1 MMQVSY
7 EIGTGIGEVTD
18 PAVGLPLQ
26 GMADED
32 QIATGVESPLYARA
46 FVVAEAPSVADGRC
60 VAIIVADIWA
70 GTHRVK
76 DGILRR
82 LAASH
87 HGVYTEENVLLA
99 GTHTHSAPGGFSGNL
114 LYDFNFDIGGCDEA
128 TVECIVDGCVRAVE
142 MAHANL
148 APGRIYVNR
157 GEVADC
163 GGNRSKPA
171 YLRNPQAERDH
182 WGADTDREML
192 LLKFVKVDDQGPER
206 PVGALSWYAIHP
218 TDRGQKN
225 TCVCGDNKGYAS
237 SLFEQQMHSE
247 GRKPE
252 TFVAAFAN
260 AHCGDVSGNVELDH
274 PPPDGVRDVPQMRKH
289 GRQQFEV
296 AEHLFREATEEV
308 TGPVQHR
315 HTRIDF
321 SMVCTGAG
329 RTRTWPAALGLSFA
343 AGSAVDSL
351 PKPDLGI
358 KEGRTA
364 ANLTEADELIAE
376 VSGALLRA
384 VFGLSRIE
392 RAAARADRKGQLPKP
407 VVLMPGIK
415 EPPVVPQVLPVQL
428 LRVGA
433 VAVLGIPGE
442 LTTMAGRRL
451 RKSVLDAMSG
461 TGVTHL
467 ALGTY
472 ANEYAGYI
480 TTREEYSAQHY
491 EGASTLFG
499 PHTLEAHR
507 QVAGQLAKDIADGK
521 LSPPGPAATEWTSPR
536 QWRYRIRN
544 LSSSAVE
551 LRFYNKQNW
560 LRWIPLPRA
569 RKRIDARA
577 EVAYPEREFTRS
589 LVSKIERLTVKLPT
603 VNTVTVKAG
612 NDVRRTM
619 SAGQLLTI
627 SADGSIS
634 IGDYSPPPR
643 M

>member
-1 MMQVSY
+1 MSVSY

-18 PAVGLPLQ
+18 PAAGLPLQ
-26 GMADED
+26 GWVDED

-46 FVVAEAPSVADGRC
+46 FVVAERPSVAEGGC

-76 DGILRR
+76 DGVLGR

-87 HGVYTEENVLLA
+87 QGVYTEENVLLA

-148 APGRIYVNR
+148 APGRVYVNW

-163 GGNRSKPA
+163 GRNRSVPA
-171 YLRNPQAERDH
+171 YSCNPQAERDR
-182 WGADTDREML
+182 WGTETDREML
-192 LLKFVKVDDQGPER
+192 LLKFVKVDDHGRGQ

-225 TCVCGDNKGYAS
+225 TLVCGDNKGYAS
-237 SLFEQQMHSE
+237 SLFEQEMRSDIP
-247 GRKPE
+247 GPE

-260 AHCGDVSGNVELDH
+260 AHCGDVSGNVEFGL
-274 PPPDGVRDVPQMRKH
+274 PKGVDDKAHMQKH

-296 AEHLFREATEEV
+296 AGRLFREATEEV
-308 TGPVQHR
+308 TGPVEHR
-315 HTRIDF
+315 HTRVDF
-321 SMVCTGAG
+321 SKLTLRERGA
-329 RTRTWPAALGLSFA
+329 RTWPAALGLSFA
-343 AGSAVDSL
+343 AGSSQDSV
-351 PKPDLGI
+351 PKPNLGI
-358 KEGRTA
+358 EEGRTA
-364 ANLTEADELIAE
+364 ANMTEADELIAT
-376 VSGALLRA
+376 VSGVLLSA
-384 VFGLSRIE
+384 VFGIDLIDQ
-392 RAAARADRKGQLPKP
+392 AAARTERKGQLPKP
-407 VVLMPGIK
+407 VVLMPGI
-415 EPPVVPQVLPVQL
+415 EQPAPVVPQVLPVQL

-451 RKSVLDAMSG
+451 RTSVLDAMSA

-472 ANEYAGYI
+472 ANEYAQYI
-480 TTREEYSAQHY
+480 TTPEEYSAQHY

-499 PHTLEAHR
+499 PHTLEAYQ
-507 QVAGQLAKDIADGK
+507 QVAAQLATAIAEDK
-521 LSPPGPAATEWTSPR
+521 PSPPGPAATRWTSPR
-536 QWRYRIRN
+536 QRRYRFRN
-544 LSSSAVE
+544 LSSSAVR
-551 LRFYNKQNW
+551 LRFYSKSNW
-560 LRWIPLPRA
+560 WRWVPLPRA
-569 RKRIDARA
+569 HKTIDAGA
-577 EVAYPEREFTRS
+577 EAAYPEREFTWR
-589 LVSKIERLTVKLPT
+589 LLPKIERLTVKLPT
-603 VNTVTVKAG
+603 VETVAVKAG
-612 NDVRRTM
+612 NDIKRAMT
-619 SAGQLLTI
+619 AGQLLTI

-634 IGDYSPPPR
+634 VGEYSPPPR
-643 M
+643 G

>member
-1 MMQVSY
+1 MSY

-18 PAVGLPLQ
+18 PAAGLPLQ
-26 GMADED
+26 GMVDED
-32 QIATGVESPLYARA
+32 QIATKVESPLYARA
-46 FVVAEAPSVADGRC
+46 FLVAERPSVADGGC

-70 GTHRVK
+70 GTRRVK
-76 DGILRR
+76 DGVLKR

-87 HGVYTEENVLLA
+87 ERVYTEENLLLA

-114 LYDFNFDIGGCDEA
+114 LYDYNFDIGGCDEA
-128 TVECIVDGCVRAVE
+128 TVACIVDGCVRAVE

-148 APGRIYVNR
+148 APGRIYVNS

-163 GGNRSKPA
+163 GRNRSTPA

-192 LLKFVKVDDQGPER
+192 LLKFVKVDDQNQER

-225 TCVCGDNKGYAS
+225 TFVCGDNKGYAS
-237 SLFEQQMHSE
+237 SLFEQEMRSDHP
-247 GRKPE
+247 RPE

-260 AHCGDVSGNVELDH
+260 AHCGDVSGNVELGH
-274 PPPDGVRDVPQMRKH
+274 LPDGVHDVAHMQKH

-296 AEHLFREATEEV
+296 AERLFREATEEV
-308 TGPVQHR
+308 TGTVEHR
-315 HTRIDF
+315 HTRVDF
-321 SMVCTGAG
+321 SKVTTGAG
-329 RTRTWPAALGLSFA
+329 GARTWPAALGLSFA
-343 AGSAVDSL
+343 AGSSQDSV
-351 PKPDLGI
+351 PEPNLGI
-358 KEGRTA
+358 DEGRTA
-364 ANLTEADELIAE
+364 ANLTEGDAIIAE
-376 VSGALLRA
+376 AAHLALSVIFGISLIDQATA
-384 VFGLSRIE
+384 VAE
-392 RAAARADRKGQLPKP
+392 REGQLPKP
-407 VVLMPGIK
+407 VVLMPGI
-415 EPPVVPQVLPVQL
+415 EQPPVVPQVLPVQL

-451 RKSVLDAMSG
+451 RTSVLGALSA

-472 ANEYAGYI
+472 ANEYAQYI
-480 TTREEYSAQHY
+480 TTPEEYSAQYY

-507 QVAGQLAKDIADGK
+507 QVAAQLATAIAEGK
-521 LSPPGPAATEWTSPR
+521 PSPPGPAATRWTSPR
-536 QWRYRIRN
+536 QRRYRFRN
-544 LSSSAVE
+544 LSSSAVR
-551 LRFYNKQNW
+551 LRFYNKHNW
-560 LRWIPLPRA
+560 LRWVPLPRA
-569 RKRIDARA
+569 DKTIEAGA
-577 EVAYPEREFTRS
+577 EVAYPEREFTW
-589 LVSKIERLTVKLPT
+589 RLLPKVEMVTIKLPT
-603 VNTVTVKAG
+603 VETVTVNTG
-612 NDVRRTM
+612 NGIKRTM

-634 IGDYSPPPR
+634 VGEYSPPPR
-643 M
+643 G

>member
-1 MMQVSY
+1 MQVSY
-7 EIGTGIGEVTD
+7 AIGTGIGEITD
-18 PAVGLPLQ
+18 PAIGLPLQ
-26 GMADED
+26 GMVDED

-46 FVVAEAPSVADGRC
+46 FVVAERPSAAEAGC

-76 DGILRR
+76 DGVLKR
-82 LAASH
+82 LAASYER
-87 HGVYTEENVLLA
+87 VYTEENVLLA

-128 TVECIVDGCVRAVE
+128 TVACIVDGCVRAVE

-163 GGNRSKPA
+163 GRNRSEPA
-171 YLRNPQAERDH
+171 YLCNPQAERDH

-192 LLKFVKVDDQGPER
+192 LLKFVKVDDQGREQ
-206 PVGALSWYAIHP
+206 PVGALTWYAIHP

-225 TCVCGDNKGYAS
+225 TLVCGDNKGYAS
-237 SLFEQQMHSE
+237 SLFEQEMH
-247 GRKPE
+247 GDLRKPE

-260 AHCGDVSGNVELDH
+260 AHCGDVSGNVEFGL
-274 PPPDGVRDVPQMRKH
+274 PDGVHDIAHMQKH

-296 AEHLFREATEEV
+296 AERLFREATEEV
-308 TGPVQHR
+308 TGPVEHR
-315 HTRIDF
+315 HTRMDF
-321 SMVCTGAG
+321 SKVTTGAG
-329 RTRTWPAALGLSFA
+329 GARTWPAALGLSFA
-343 AGSAVDSL
+343 AGSAVDSV

-358 KEGRTA
+358 EEGRTA
-364 ANLTEADELIAE
+364 SNLDEGDEIIAA
-376 VSGALLRA
+376 VSGVLLSA
-384 VFGLSRIE
+384 VFGIDLIDQ
-392 RAAARADRKGQLPKP
+392 AAARAERKGQLPKP
-407 VVLMPGIK
+407 VVLMPGI
-415 EPPVVPQVLPVQL
+415 EQPAPVVPQVLPVQL

-499 PHTLEAHR
+499 PHTLEAHQ
-507 QVAGQLAKDIADGK
+507 QVAAQLATAMADDK
-521 LSPPGPAATEWTSPR
+521 PSPPGPAATEWTSPR
-536 QWRYRIRN
+536 QWRYRFRN

-551 LRFYNKQNW
+551 LRFYNKHNW
-560 LRWIPLPRA
+560 LRWVPLPRA
-569 RKRIDARA
+569 HKRIDART
-577 EVAYPEREFTRS
+577 EVAYHEREFTWS
-589 LVSKIERLTVKLPT
+589 LVSKIERLTVRRPT
-603 VNTVTVKAG
+603 VKTVTVKVG
-612 NDVRRTM
+612 DDMKSTM

-634 IGDYSPPPR
+634 IGEYSPPPR

>member
-1 MMQVSY
+1 MQVAY

-18 PAVGLPLQ
+18 PAAGLPLQ
-26 GMADED
+26 GMVDED
-32 QIATGVESPLYARA
+32 QIATGVESPLFARA
-46 FVVAEAPSVADGRC
+46 FVVAERPSATDGRC

-70 GTHRVK
+70 STHKVK
-76 DGILRR
+76 DAVLRR

-87 HGVYTEENVLLA
+87 QGVYTEENVLLA

-128 TVECIVDGCVRAVE
+128 TVECIVDGCVRAIE

-148 APGRIYVNR
+148 AAGRIYVNR

-163 GGNRSKPA
+163 GGNRSLPA
-171 YLRNPQAERDH
+171 YLCNPQAERDH
-182 WGADTDREML
+182 WGSDTDREML
-192 LLKFVKVDDQGPER
+192 LLKFVKIDDHGREQ

-225 TCVCGDNKGYAS
+225 TLVCGDNKGYAS
-237 SLFEQQMHSE
+237 SLFEQKMRSDNP
-247 GRKPE
+247 GPE

-260 AHCGDVSGNVELDH
+260 AHCGDVSGNVEFGR
-274 PPPDGVRDVPQMRKH
+274 PDGVRDVAHMQTH

-296 AEHLFREATEEV
+296 AELLFQEATEEV
-308 TGPVQHR
+308 TGPVEHR
-315 HTRIDF
+315 HTRVDF
-321 SMVCTGAG
+321 SKVTTGAG
-329 RTRTWPAALGLSFA
+329 AARTWPAALGLSFA
-343 AGSAVDSL
+343 AGSSQDSV
-351 PKPDLGI
+351 PKPNLGI
-358 KEGRTA
+358 DEGITA
-364 ANLTEADELIAE
+364 ANITEGDAVIE
-376 VSGALLRA
+376 GAAGLALSA
-384 VFGLSRIE
+384 VFGIDLIDQ
-392 RAAARADRKGQLPKP
+392 ATAIAAREGQLPKP

-415 EPPVVPQVLPVQL
+415 QPPVVPQVLPVQL

-451 RKSVLDAMSG
+451 RTIVVDAMSA

-480 TTREEYSAQHY
+480 TTPEEYSAQYY

-499 PHTLEAHR
+499 PHTLEAHQ
-507 QVAGQLAKDIADGK
+507 QVAAQLATAIADRK
-521 LSPPGPAATEWTSPR
+521 PSPRGPAATPWTSPR
-536 QWRYRIRN
+536 QRRYRFRN
-544 LSSSAVE
+544 LSSSAVR
-551 LRFYNKQNW
+551 LRFYNKHNW
-560 LRWIPLPRA
+560 LRWVPLPRA
-569 RKRIDARA
+569 DKTIEAAA
-577 EVAYPEREFTRS
+577 EVAYPEREFTW
-589 LVSKIERLTVKLPT
+589 RLLPKVEMVTVRLPT
-603 VNTVTVKAG
+603 VETVTVKAG
-612 NDVRRTM
+612 NGIKRTM

-634 IGDYSPPPR
+634 IGEYSPAPR
-643 M
+643 T